1 MSKAPAVN
9 IRLKPLHREK
19 YCLLT
24 ENIRMNLTK
33 RRNVVQTAKVTDIIN
48 APEKFSSRTNVDRG
62 HTLIEYENIL
72 KNGLAFYRKQID
84 EELQKYPRDEYLLSM
99 KDTLSDVV
107 NFIKR
112 IADEIDKKSVKQQRY
127 RENAAYST

>member
-1 MSKAPAVN
+1 MGVSAVN

-24 ENIRMNLTK
+24 ENIKMNLTK
-33 RRNVVQTAKVTDIIN
+33 MRNVVQTAEVTDIIN

>member
-9 IRLKPLHREK
+9 ICLKPLHREK